1 MGACGS
7 TSSKTHAL
15 NERNARI
22 RTRVAESLGRIKNEI
37 ALSKESGKPSKHSFL
52 SGNHISLD
60 KIILKFDKCRPVIKL
75 VRKVFQDIAER
86 GGKKCLDMPG
96 LRIAMQKLH
105 GNMSD
110 ADIRSLFDFIDLDDS
125 HEIDLKEF
133 LVALVIGYILDVVP
147 KNDDEGGNSTTD
159 EEPTTTTDDT
169 AASANDNSP
178 QGPMPKLR
186 KRDSLV
192 SVNSLLAKQDELRE
206 MMTLIVTAHLL
217 FDKNATGII
226 MRTDDNSTVE
236 NLVSNLKYSSEEL
249 MDKEYHNKLDGNI
262 ISIFTTTNMFVKNS
276 DKNIFE
282 INGGDHSF
290 SNSSVEHSDTGDLF
304 SFNNSKINCSTSN
317 LLSNEGKT
325 LSSFGLSN
333 IDINSTKTLIK

>member
-169 AASANDNSP
+169 AASANDKSP

-226 MRTDDNSTVE
+226 MRTDVE
-236 NLVSNLKYSSEEL
+236 
-249 MDKEYHNKLDGNI
+249 
-262 ISIFTTTNMFVKNS
+262 
-276 DKNIFE
+276 
-282 INGGDHSF
+282 
-290 SNSSVEHSDTGDLF
+290 
-304 SFNNSKINCSTSN
+304 KI
-317 LLSNEGKT
+317 
-325 LSSFGLSN
+325 LSSQDSISSSSKLKKKSN
-333 IDINSTKTLIK
+333 PLINDERWKEMDWNTDGSIDFAEFVFTFTSWVSALEDDEEGDEE